1 MAWTVAHMHQD
12 MIERL
17 VIISAPHP
25 TSWTENFSLR
35 QSFKFAIPLTLTAC
49 VNAIM

>member
-1 MAWTVAHMHQD
+1 MHQD

-17 VIISAPHP
+17 VIVSAPHP

-35 QSFKFAIPLTLTAC
+35 QSIKCGALSLKGTRCLIRT
-49 VNAIM
+49 